1 MLLLPVPKRGL
12 VHVWKQQWK
21 RTVCNNAG
29 NGFNKENCL
38 KYWQSEYQK
47 LQRSEHW
54 HSKASCQQERQGCIC
69 TGQQESA
76 CKHPARW
83 MDAYIK
89 HSPVP
94 SKISVQVYLGVCSLA
109 LLHLIGKCVC
119 VHAWALGLQ
128 SCYSPGSRVQENL
141 SCRAEALWKDGEQ
154 VLALG
159 QFVLLC
165 IASHCG
171 HPLDMQLSSCPGVAN
186 CVGLLWGDLGGG
198 RFLLH
203 FGSDCSVSICPLLP
217 TVHCPRC
224 KSSLHQEQGKCA
236 GFSFSKT
243 T

>member
-1 MLLLPVPKRGL
+1 
-12 VHVWKQQWK
+12 
-21 RTVCNNAG
+21 
-29 NGFNKENCL
+29 
-38 KYWQSEYQK
+38 
-47 LQRSEHW
+47 
-54 HSKASCQQERQGCIC
+54 
-69 TGQQESA
+69 
-76 CKHPARW
+76 

-243 T
+243 TWKDIRNTCWEVVLCSLLDVLSFCYCLLVVEQTCFCLTLQYSSNIENEFWYRLEI